1 MTEHRPAWAL
11 RTPLPQAAT
20 VPSSPTSP
28 PSPTAS
34 AGPGSFTGTAGD
46 VSTAPR
52 GRRALPLPFGPELG
66 IGLLLAAALALFW
79 LPLRSLGD
87 RELDRMDDLGLVSVL
102 PATTFLGAGLLV
114 LAFVSLLWLDRPRRA
129 LLTAVLLATLFSL
142 HGLQAASG
150 AVSAPSGAAEILAE
164 FTTGT
169 PADAA
174 RLARW
179 WPAAVHLLALGPLLL
194 MMRQVRAG
202 WRAPWTGAWIFVL
215 SAWAVPDGS
224 AAEGIAHLLHLSFVS
239 LVLVRIRVPR
249 NADPYERERP
259 RGERPPGERPPG
271 EAEVRAEGLRPRTAV
286 PAVVVAVFA
295 AALVTHAPTALFM
308 LAVLAGLVLARR
320 SQLYGPLVLIVL
332 LAVGWTVFSGE
343 PLRVFRPP
351 AGTPGPGGGTERQ
364 LLLPAGVVPAAAVLL
379 LAWYGW
385 WRRHSHGHSER
396 TLLVVAFAPV
406 PVLLLRP
413 MDEAVA
419 AQVFACALPGTAL
432 LAALA
437 LFPRAGSGTAAGA
450 TAGGRERG
458 RMSAAPVGALLAG
471 LALTGGFLVVRG
483 GDAPFE
489 RVTRGES
496 EAVAYVEGLPGGP
509 GRLVWL
515 SDGSGAG
522 PGPVLSPGTLRPTA
536 APRDPVLVGGLVAAL
551 REAGPQAYLMAGH
564 RQAEYL
570 RLTAGHSASWERRL
584 IRSLDARP
592 DLVRVLSNDD
602 AHLYAL
608 RGTVRAAARPGP
620 GLDG

>member
-11 RTPLPQAAT
+11 RAPLPQAAT

-34 AGPGSFTGTAGD
+34 ANPGVLTGRGVLTGPGVLLD
-46 VSTAPR
+46 TAPDAVAAP
-52 GRRALPLPFGPELG
+52 RRRPALPLPLGPELG
-66 IGLLLAAALALFW
+66 VGLLLAAASALFW
-79 LPLRSLGD
+79 LPLRSVGD
-87 RELDRMDDLGLVSVL
+87 RELDRMDGLGLVSVL

-114 LAFVSLLWLDRPRRA
+114 LAFTSLLLLDRPRRA
-129 LLTAVLLATLFSL
+129 LLTAALLATLISL
-142 HGLQAASG
+142 HGLQAALGTSP
-150 AVSAPSGAAEILAE
+150 APSGAAEILAE
-164 FTTGT
+164 FTTGS
-169 PADAA
+169 PVDAA
-174 RLARW
+174 TLARW
-179 WPAAVHLLALGPLLL
+179 WPVAVHLLALGPLLL
-194 MMRQVRAG
+194 MMRAVRAS
-202 WRAPWTGAWIFVL
+202 WRALWTGAWIFVL
-215 SAWAVPDGS
+215 SSWAVPDTS
-224 AAEGIAHLLHLSFVS
+224 AAQGIAYLLHLAFVA
-239 LVLVRIRVPR
+239 LVV
-249 NADPYERERP
+249 
-259 RGERPPGERPPG
+259 
-271 EAEVRAEGLRPRTAV
+271 AEMRAEGLRTRTAV

-308 LAVLAGLVLARR
+308 PAVLAGLVLARR
-320 SQLYGPLVLIVL
+320 SRLYVPLAL
-332 LAVGWTVFSGE
+332 LAVLTVVWAGLAGE
-343 PLRVFRPP
+343 PLRVFRLP
-351 AGTPGPGGGTERQ
+351 AGIPGAESGSARQ
-364 LLLPAGVVPAAAVLL
+364 LLLPAQMVSAATVPL

-385 WRRHSHGHSER
+385 WRRRGHGHSER
-396 TLLVVAFAPV
+396 TLLVVALAPALGLV
-406 PVLLLRP
+406 LRP

-437 LFPRAGSGTAAGA
+437 LFPHTGAAAGE
-450 TAGGRERG
+450 RERG
-458 RMSAAPVGALLAG
+458 RMSAAPLGALLAG

-489 RVTRGES
+489 RVTRGER
-496 EAVAYVEGLPGGP
+496 EAVAYVERLPGGP

-522 PGPVLSPGTLRPTA
+522 PGPALSPAALRPTA

-551 REAGPQAYLMAGH
+551 RKAGPQAYLMAGH

-584 IRSLDARP
+584 VRSLDARH

-608 RGTVRAAARPGP
+608 RRTAEAAARPGP
-620 GLDG
+620 GRDR

>member
-20 VPSSPTSP
+20 VPSSPTSL

-34 AGPGSFTGTAGD
+34 AGPGFFTDSVADVTA
-46 VSTAPR
+46 APR
-52 GRRALPLPFGPELG
+52 RGPALPLPLGPELG

-87 RELDRMDDLGLVSVL
+87 RELDRMGDLGLVSVL

-114 LAFVSLLWLDRPRRA
+114 LAFASLLRLDRPHRA

-150 AVSAPSGAAEILAE
+150 AASAPSGAVEVLAE

-174 RLARW
+174 TLARW

-215 SAWAVPDGS
+215 SSWAVPDGS
-224 AAEGIAHLLHLSFVS
+224 AAEGIAHLLHLSFVA
-239 LVLVRIRVPR
+239 LVLVRVPR
-249 NADPYERERP
+249 TTEPEEHERL
-259 RGERPPGERPPG
+259 PGEPPSA
-271 EAEVRAEGLRPRTAV
+271 EAESSAEALRPRTAV

-320 SQLYGPLVLIVL
+320 SQMYGPLVLLAL
-332 LAVGWTVFSGE
+332 LTVGWAVFSGE
-343 PLRVFRPP
+343 QLRVFRPP
-351 AGTPGPGGGTERQ
+351 AGAPGTEGGSARQ

-379 LAWYGW
+379 LAWCGW
-385 WRRHSHGHSER
+385 WRRHSHGYSER
-396 TLLVVAFAPV
+396 TLLVVALAPAT
-406 PVLLLRP
+406 VLLLRP
-413 MDEAVA
+413 MDEAVV
-419 AQVFACALPGTAL
+419 AQMFACALPGTAL

-437 LFPRAGSGTAAGA
+437 LFPRAGTAT
-450 TAGGRERG
+450 TAGGRGHG
-458 RMSAAPVGALLAG
+458 RTSAAPVGALLAG
-471 LALTGGFLVVRG
+471 LTLTGGFLVVHG

-489 RVTRGES
+489 RVTPGEA

-509 GRLVWL
+509 GRLLWL

-522 PGPVLSPGTLRPTA
+522 AGPALSPHVLRPTA

-551 REAGPQAYLMAGH
+551 REAGPHAYLMAGH

-584 IRSLDARP
+584 VRSLDARP

-602 AHLYAL
+602 APLYAL
-608 RGTVRAAARPGP
+608 RGTVRVAAHPGP
-620 GLDG
+620 GRDG

>member
-34 AGPGSFTGTAGD
+34 AGPSFFPDTAAD
-46 VSTAPR
+46 VTTAPR
-52 GRRALPLPFGPELG
+52 SRPALPLTLGPELG

-174 RLARW
+174 TLARW

-194 MMRQVRAG
+194 TMRQVRAG

-215 SAWAVPDGS
+215 SSWAVPDGS
-224 AAEGIAHLLHLSFVS
+224 AAEGIAHLLHLSFIA
-239 LVLVRIRVPR
+239 LVLVRIRLPR
-249 NADPYERERP
+249 NTEPDER
-259 RGERPPGERPPG
+259 ERPPG
-271 EAEVRAEGLRPRTAV
+271 EAGVRAEGLRPGTAV
-286 PAVVVAVFA
+286 PAVLVAVFA

-320 SQLYGPLVLIVL
+320 SQLYGPLVLLAL
-332 LAVGWTVFSGE
+332 LTVGWTVFSGE

-351 AGTPGPGGGTERQ
+351 AGTPGTEGGTERQ

-437 LFPRAGSGTAAGA
+437 LFPRAGTGTAAGA
-450 TAGGRERG
+450 TAGGREHG

-489 RVTRGES
+489 RVTRGEA

-509 GRLVWL
+509 GRLLWL

-522 PGPVLSPGTLRPTA
+522 PGPALSPGTLRPAA

-584 IRSLDARP
+584 VRSLDARP

-620 GLDG
+620 GRDG

>member
-34 AGPGSFTGTAGD
+34 AGPGFFTDTAAD
-46 VSTAPR
+46 AAPVPR
-52 GRRALPLPFGPELG
+52 SRPALPLPFGPELG

-129 LLTAVLLATLFSL
+129 LLTTVLLATLFSL

-174 RLARW
+174 SLARW

-202 WRAPWTGAWIFVL
+202 WRAPWAGAWIFVL
-215 SAWAVPDGS
+215 SSWAVPDGS
-224 AAEGIAHLLHLSFVS
+224 AAEGIAHLLHLSFIA
-239 LVLVRIRVPR
+239 LVLVRIRAPR
-249 NADPYERERP
+249 NAEPDAR
-259 RGERPPGERPPG
+259 ERPPGELPPG

-295 AALVTHAPTALFM
+295 AALVTHAATALFM
-308 LAVLAGLVLARR
+308 LAVLTGLVLARR
-320 SQLYGPLVLIVL
+320 SQLYGPLVLLAL
-332 LAVGWTVFSGE
+332 LIVGWALFSGE
-343 PLRVFRPP
+343 PLRLFRPSG
-351 AGTPGPGGGTERQ
+351 GTPGTGGGTEQQ

-437 LFPRAGSGTAAGA
+437 LFPRAGSAAGTGTAAGA

-458 RMSAAPVGALLAG
+458 RMGAAPVGALLAG

-489 RVTRGES
+489 RVTSGEA

-509 GRLVWL
+509 GRLLWL

-522 PGPVLSPGTLRPTA
+522 PGPALSPGILRPAA
-536 APRDPVLVGGLVAAL
+536 APRDPILVGELVAEL

-584 IRSLDARP
+584 VRSLDARP

-608 RGTVRAAARPGP
+608 RGTVRAASRPDSGR
-620 GLDG
+620 DG

>member
-20 VPSSPTSP
+20 VPSSPTSL

-34 AGPGSFTGTAGD
+34 AGPGFFTDSVADVTA
-46 VSTAPR
+46 APR
-52 GRRALPLPFGPELG
+52 RRPALPLPLGPELG

-87 RELDRMDDLGLVSVL
+87 RELDRMGDLGLVSVL

-114 LAFVSLLWLDRPRRA
+114 LAFASLLRLDRPHRA

-150 AVSAPSGAAEILAE
+150 AASAPSGAVEVLAE

-174 RLARW
+174 TLARW

-215 SAWAVPDGS
+215 SSWAVPDGS
-224 AAEGIAHLLHLSFVS
+224 AAEGIAHLLHLSFVA

-249 NADPYERERP
+249 TTEPEEHERL
-259 RGERPPGERPPG
+259 PGEPPPA
-271 EAEVRAEGLRPRTAV
+271 EAESSGEGLRPRTAV

-295 AALVTHAPTALFM
+295 AALVTDAPTALFM

-320 SQLYGPLVLIVL
+320 SRMYGPLVLLAL
-332 LAVGWTVFSGE
+332 LTVGWAVFSGE
-343 PLRVFRPP
+343 QLRVFRPP
-351 AGTPGPGGGTERQ
+351 AGAPGTEGGSARQ

-379 LAWYGW
+379 LAWCGW

-396 TLLVVAFAPV
+396 TLLVVALAPAT
-406 PVLLLRP
+406 VLLLRP

-419 AQVFACALPGTAL
+419 AQMFACALPGTAL

-437 LFPRAGSGTAAGA
+437 LFPRAGTAT

-458 RMSAAPVGALLAG
+458 RTSAAPVGALLAG
-471 LALTGGFLVVRG
+471 LTLTGGFLVVHG

-489 RVTRGES
+489 RVTPGEA

-509 GRLVWL
+509 GRLLWL

-522 PGPVLSPGTLRPTA
+522 AGPALSPGILRPTA

-551 REAGPQAYLMAGH
+551 REAGPHAYLMAGH

-584 IRSLDARP
+584 VRSLDARP

-602 AHLYAL
+602 APLYAL
-608 RGTVRAAARPGP
+608 RGTVRVAAHPGP
-620 GLDG
+620 GRDG